1 MIHCII
7 YNGRRIYFSSFN
19 YLLTEFT
26 SVFMVIG
33 NDRFEFEVNSKD
45 RILELI
51 KQNKPSTLNLN
62 DLKYPITPGIN

>member
-33 NDRFEFEVNSKD
+33 NDRFEFEVNAKD

-62 DLKYPITPGIN
+62 DPKYPITPGIG